1 MRRGQDRR
9 EPRTELRD
17 GPSIRGETSKGDKEG
32 AASEVRGKPEEN
44 ALWKPSKEHISKREE
59 WPTVSNAADRTSK
72 ERPGN

>member
-17 GPSIRGETSKGDKEG
+17 SPSIRGETSKGDKEG

-44 ALWKPSKEHISKREE
+44 ALWKPNKEHYFQEE
-59 WPTVSNAADRTSK
+59 GVANCVK
-72 ERPGN
+72 CC